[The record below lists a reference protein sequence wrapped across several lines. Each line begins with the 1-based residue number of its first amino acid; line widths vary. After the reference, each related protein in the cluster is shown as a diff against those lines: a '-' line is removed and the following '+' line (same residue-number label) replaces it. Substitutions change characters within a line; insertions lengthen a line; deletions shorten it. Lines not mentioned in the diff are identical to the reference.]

1 MMFCKI
7 LYRNFSFNCVLVKTM
22 TVIYKSLED
31 FKGLIGHCKS
41 KDIYYGQKKKDK
53 ETNTGASEG

>member
-1 MMFCKI
+1 
-7 LYRNFSFNCVLVKTM
+7 M